1 MKNQLIVIGTV
12 VLLLVV
18 GLSGCNEIFGADN
31 EVTGDTGKV
40 ELVSHSTYSAKIKN
54 YYPEK
59 SYTKI
64 CDGFNRDAEGV
75 QYLVVGG
82 TVKNIAGYM
91 LNNIKITARFYD
103 ANDNYLNA
111 EHTTISNLANSYTAD
126 FDIGY
131 WVGTD
136 YYENVDN
143 VKLEITAS

>member
-1 MKNQLIVIGTV
+1 
-12 VLLLVV
+12 
-18 GLSGCNEIFGADN
+18 
-31 EVTGDTGKV
+31 
-40 ELVSHSTYSAKIKN
+40 
-54 YYPEK
+54 
-59 SYTKI
+59 
-64 CDGFNRDAEGV
+64 
-75 QYLVVGG
+75 
-82 TVKNIAGYM
+82 VKNIAGYM